1 MANSPLELRV
11 KVCQFN
17 CTVHVWVSILSHN
30 DQRNENSSMLSNMIV
45 RVERRSIHWRQRDA
59 LSSVTGST
67 RIPDNPDRTDTRIS
81 TIVTALLKSVCH
93 PSSNDNQVLTLY

>member
-1 MANSPLELRV
+1 MRVESKRIIISLPYPLH
-11 KVCQFN
+11 F
-17 CTVHVWVSILSHN
+17 SHYLT
-30 DQRNENSSMLSNMIV
+30 SSLTA
-45 RVERRSIHWRQRDA
+45 ERRSIRWRQRDA

-93 PSSNDNQVLTLY
+93 SSSNDNQVLTWY

>member
-1 MANSPLELRV
+1 MESKRIIISLPYPL
-11 KVCQFN
+11 
-17 CTVHVWVSILSHN
+17 HLS
-30 DQRNENSSMLSNMIV
+30 DYLTSSLTA
-45 RVERRSIHWRQRDA
+45 ERRSIRWRQRDT

-93 PSSNDNQVLTLY
+93 PSSNDNQVLTWY